1 MHVHVYR
8 ANGQAKF
15 WLEPDIKIA
24 ENHGLRSGEI
34 STAQKRS
41 QVTTLRTN
49 GICNIR
55 CVTKFPN
62 SSLSVKY
69 LETIMRELNT

>member
-15 WLEPDIKIA
+15 WLEPYIELA

-34 STAQKRS
+34 STAQKLIEEHNDEIKRRWQDHFRS
-41 QVTTLRTN
+41 
-49 GICNIR
+49 
-55 CVTKFPN
+55 
-62 SSLSVKY
+62 
-69 LETIMRELNT
+69 